1 MEMCHRTSHVF
12 PTEDSFM
19 SCFNNLKTAS
29 CRGRTEYET
38 VHKDGARLS
47 RRATTTF
54 ERRPS
59 QRYEPRQSHAQQR
72 RELTK
77 ETFVDPAATKPRS
90 SSVAVEQLVSHL
102 TSSSPM
108 EEKFCPFSDAP
119 QEPPCVRSSS
129 RIPKYVLTSLGKV
142 KTMPMSKSWKS
153 HPLLQ
158 LLVHP
163 LKSSNAV
170 DPATDLENVS
180 PASLTISPSNP
191 KAKPNTGIPK
201 PSKLRPPTARHK
213 PAETNI
219 QQEEPRISRIPK
231 ISHGAGFRAANN
243 GLR

>member
-1 MEMCHRTSHVF
+1 MDIPVAASRVSSAAPYSNPVPVENSNQSFGQLHMQPVAAPVV
-12 PTEDSFM
+12 PTP
-19 SCFNNLKTAS
+19 
-29 CRGRTEYET
+29 
-38 VHKDGARLS
+38 HI
-47 RRATTTF
+47 TTIPIS
-54 ERRPS
+54 PS
-59 QRYEPRQSHAQQR
+59 AI
-72 RELTK
+72 K
-77 ETFVDPAATKPRS
+77 EK
-90 SSVAVEQLVSHL
+90 
-102 TSSSPM
+102 SSSPM

-129 RIPKYVLTSLGKV
+129 RIPKYVLTSLDKDHANEQELKV
-142 KTMPMSKSWKS
+142 SPTTAASPS
-153 HPLLQ
+153 
-158 LLVHP
+158 P

-231 ISHGAGFRAANN
+231 ISDGAGFRAANN
-243 GLR
+243 GLSSFSGPTRIPIKTGYDRTSQSRLITDL